1 MPALNVASK
10 HLFSHKSFAVI
21 MSLTHAVTLTDDS
34 HLMLK
39 PIKMFCLCS
48 RLVSFY
54 LPKHKLL
61 VRLRIITTIDKVY
74 ICIKN

>member
-1 MPALNVASK
+1 MPTLIVASK
-10 HLFSHKSFAVI
+10 QLFSRKSFAVI
-21 MSLTHAVTLTDDS
+21 MSFTHAVTLTDDP

-54 LPKHKLL
+54 LAKHKLL
-61 VRLRIITTIDKVY
+61 VRLRIVTTVDKVY